1 MGRAVLVG
9 LAGCA
14 IVLAAACG
22 GDEGGDTGTL
32 GRQATRVTEAA
43 IEEETGLK
51 NVLVLEINSAT
62 KINVH
67 RDGFMVDI
75 RYIGI
80 TVSDPEKVLNDGR
93 TVREAA
99 FDLNYSAMTPLRREI
114 QLEKGEVERDV
125 VGNFLRYVYV
135 DGKMINLTLVTAG
148 LATVKDNPSDTTHQA
163 ELLAAQEDAKA
174 NERGVW
180 EP

>member
-1 MGRAVLVG
+1 MGRLLLVA

-32 GRQATRVTEAA
+32 GRQATRVAESAV
-43 IEEETGLK
+43 EEETGLK
-51 NVLVLEINSAT
+51 NVLVLEIDSAT
-62 KINVH
+62 KIKVH
-67 RDGFMVDI
+67 RDGFVVDV

-80 TVSDPEKVLNDGR
+80 TVSNPDKVLNDGR
-93 TVREAA
+93 TIRQAA
-99 FDLNYSAMTPLRREI
+99 FDLNYSAMTPVRREI
-114 QLEKGEVERDV
+114 QLEKGEVDRDV

-148 LATVKDNPSDTTHQA
+148 LATVKDNPSDATHQA

-174 NERGVW
+174 NQRGIW